1 MIRVATWNMKQAVAP
16 KKPLPDLWE
25 WMEAEIDPAVI
36 VLTKARVP
44 KDGLPEGWTAIWT
57 PGGIGP
63 RRTWGTIIAAR
74 DLELKEA
81 KFKRN
86 SKRKKDYIHPHPA
99 TLHTADIVIDGD
111 TWATIVGADIAQH
124 ASPVS
129 INESVLTIQ
138 TTSTAWAT
146 QLTLVQSEVLKTIQ
160 NNPFGATIE
169 SVAIIGPNTPSWKRG
184 IRSTRDAR
192 GPRDTYN

>member
-1 MIRVATWNMKQAVAP
+1 MAKRDLAIDLFRSFKTEIIKKRKVVEVRNNIAT
-16 KKPLPDLWE
+16 
-25 WMEAEIDPAVI
+25 DPQLLGD
-36 VLTKARVP
+36 VLTNLIEERDWKSGVA
-44 KDGLPEGWTAIWT
+44 EG
-57 PGGIGP
+57 
-63 RRTWGTIIAAR
+63 
-74 DLELKEA
+74 
-81 KFKRN
+81 
-86 SKRKKDYIHPHPA
+86 
-99 TLHTADIVIDGD
+99 TLFTQ
-111 TWATIVGADIAQH
+111 WATIVGADIAQH

-146 QLTLVQSEVLKTIQ
+146 QLTIVQSEILKTIQ

>member
-1 MIRVATWNMKQAVAP
+1 MAKRDLAIDLFRSFKTGAIKKRKIVEVRNNVAT
-16 KKPLPDLWE
+16 
-25 WMEAEIDPAVI
+25 DPQLLSD
-36 VLTKARVP
+36 VLTNLIEERDWKSGVA
-44 KDGLPEGWTAIWT
+44 EGSLFTQ
-57 PGGIGP
+57 
-63 RRTWGTIIAAR
+63 
-74 DLELKEA
+74 
-81 KFKRN
+81 
-86 SKRKKDYIHPHPA
+86 
-99 TLHTADIVIDGD
+99 
-111 TWATIVGADIAQH
+111 WAQIVGGDIAQH

-146 QLTLVQSEVLKTIQ
+146 QLTLVSSEILKTIQ

-169 SVAIIGPNTPSWKRG
+169 SISIIGPNTPSWKRG

>member
-1 MIRVATWNMKQAVAP
+1 MAKRDLAIDLFRSFKTGVI
-16 KKPLPDLWE
+16 KKRKVIE
-25 WMEAEIDPAVI
+25 VRNNVVTDPQLLGD
-36 VLTKARVP
+36 VLTNLIEERDWKSGVA
-44 KDGLPEGWTAIWT
+44 EGSLFTQWAAI
-57 PGGIGP
+57 IG
-63 RRTWGTIIAAR
+63 
-74 DLELKEA
+74 
-81 KFKRN
+81 N
-86 SKRKKDYIHPHPA
+86 
-99 TLHTADIVIDGD
+99 
-111 TWATIVGADIAQH
+111 DIAQH

-146 QLTLVQSEVLKTIQ
+146 QLKLVSNEILKTIQ

-169 SVAIIGPNTPSWKRG
+169 SISIIGPNTPSWKRG

>member
-1 MIRVATWNMKQAVAP
+1 MAKRDLAIDLFRSFKTGLIKKRKGVEVRNNIAT
-16 KKPLPDLWE
+16 
-25 WMEAEIDPAVI
+25 DPQLLGD
-36 VLTKARVP
+36 VLTNLIEERDWKSGVA
-44 KDGLPEGWTAIWT
+44 EG
-57 PGGIGP
+57 
-63 RRTWGTIIAAR
+63 
-74 DLELKEA
+74 
-81 KFKRN
+81 
-86 SKRKKDYIHPHPA
+86 
-99 TLHTADIVIDGD
+99 TLFTQ
-111 TWATIVGADIAQH
+111 WATIVGADIAQH

-146 QLTLVQSEVLKTIQ
+146 QLTIVQSEILKTIQ

>member
-1 MIRVATWNMKQAVAP
+1 MAKRDLAIDLFRSFKTGIIKKRKVFEVRNNIAT
-16 KKPLPDLWE
+16 
-25 WMEAEIDPAVI
+25 DPQLLGD
-36 VLTKARVP
+36 VLTNLIEERDWKSGVA
-44 KDGLPEGWTAIWT
+44 EG
-57 PGGIGP
+57 
-63 RRTWGTIIAAR
+63 
-74 DLELKEA
+74 
-81 KFKRN
+81 
-86 SKRKKDYIHPHPA
+86 
-99 TLHTADIVIDGD
+99 TLFTQ
-111 TWATIVGADIAQH
+111 WATIVGADIAQH

-146 QLTLVQSEVLKTIQ
+146 QLTIVQSEILKTIQ